1 MRKVSSVS
9 VFSGRL
15 FLPVNGPSG
24 TWFAV
29 TNPLGGPQDIQN
41 LVEKLGEQSDSEALT
56 NDKLSTGV
64 SLISRT

>member
-1 MRKVSSVS
+1 MRISKED
-9 VFSGRL
+9 L
-15 FLPVNGPSG
+15 
-24 TWFAV
+24 AV
-29 TNPLGGPQDIQN
+29 VLKALENANVVTDPKNPQVVRNGGPQDIQN